1 MVSRRE
7 RVTWQAPAMCRKCV
21 WMCPWNGEGYGCA
34 HPDVNGLLGGVVRC
48 GGRLFKEA
56 SR

>member
-7 RVTWQAPAMCRKCV
+7 RVTWQAPAMCRK
-21 WMCPWNGEGYGCA
+21 CPWNGEGYGCA

-48 GGRLFKEA
+48 GGRWFKEA

>member
-7 RVTWQAPAMCRKCV
+7 RLMWQAPAMCRKCV
-21 WMCPWNGEGYGCA
+21 WLCPWNGEGYGCV
-34 HPDVNGLLGGVVRC
+34 HPDVNDLLGGVVRC